1 MSQDAELVATPIAN
15 SRTAARMGDAA
26 REFLDS
32 LEPAQR
38 AQAQWPFPS
47 DDERRRWYY
56 TPTDHGGLTLS
67 EMRPAHH
74 HLASHP
80 PATRVSGPGSGT
92 AATTIGLG
100 TALD

>member
-1 MSQDAELVATPIAN
+1 MSQDAELVATPIAT

-38 AQAQWPFPS
+38 AQAHWPFPS

-56 TPTDHGGLTLS
+56 TPTDHGGLALS
-67 EMRPAHH
+67 EMRPAPQQPAVKL
-74 HLASHP
+74 LATGLS
-80 PATRVSGPGSGT
+80 RPGDGD
-92 AATTIGLG
+92 AATL
-100 TALD
+100 ARL